1 MRTLGILFLL
11 FITTTSVFAQQKQWT
26 LRECVQYALDN
37 NISIRQSELDVE
49 ATDIE
54 KMTAIGAFI
63 PTVNA
68 SSNISENT
76 GLSFNP
82 VTNNAQTTTFLSSSG
97 RINLGYTL
105 FDGLQNFRNIQR
117 AELSQLASQYR
128 LSKMKDDISLFVAN
142 GYLQVL
148 LNKAN
153 LDAIQTQNAVTLEQI
168 IRTNQLVEGGQLPR
182 GDLLEIQATDAT
194 EKQRI
199 AVAENAVQIS
209 LISLAQLLLIKDYEN
224 FDIVDEGYELVQNEV
239 ALKTADEIIESAKQ
253 NRSEVKIA
261 EKNVELALKD
271 LQIAKGGYYP
281 TVSAFFGYDTRFTN
295 ASSFTQ
301 VIDPNN
307 PFSTQ
312 QVGVVEE
319 TGQTVV
325 GQFPNTISQ
334 LLQPDPFFNQLYQN
348 DGIAYGLQ
356 VNIPILNGFQTKANV
371 RRNKINVQRSEFQL
385 EQAKL
390 DLESNVYQAYL
401 DAEGSKKA
409 YEAAEKSYE
418 SQELAYQYAKDRYDV
433 GRTNAFDFSQSK
445 LRYDNARIELNRSKY
460 DYIFKVKVLELYF
473 GIPATELKF

>member
-1 MRTLGILFLL
+1 
-11 FITTTSVFAQQKQWT
+11 
-26 LRECVQYALDN
+26 
-37 NISIRQSELDVE
+37 
-49 ATDIE
+49 
-54 KMTAIGAFI
+54 
-63 PTVNA
+63 
-68 SSNISENT
+68 
-76 GLSFNP
+76 
-82 VTNNAQTTTFLSSSG
+82 
-97 RINLGYTL
+97 
-105 FDGLQNFRNIQR
+105 
-117 AELSQLASQYR
+117 
-128 LSKMKDDISLFVAN
+128 
-142 GYLQVL
+142 
-148 LNKAN
+148 
-153 LDAIQTQNAVTLEQI
+153 
-168 IRTNQLVEGGQLPR
+168 
-182 GDLLEIQATDAT
+182 
-194 EKQRI
+194 
-199 AVAENAVQIS
+199 
-209 LISLAQLLLIKDYEN
+209 
-224 FDIVDEGYELVQNEV
+224 LVQNEV